1 MTLASL
7 QDYAGRATAATAKGV
22 TALERLLSL
31 AETRQ
36 SGQIEHIA
44 SFLGAVWNGKR
55 HFDLYDLRA
64 LDVEISDDM
73 LAVLDAL
80 RWAKLSVGDMV
91 PNGDQ
96 RIEAVLTAWG
106 MFGPEQRGQ
115 FICVRD

>member
-1 MTLASL
+1 MSLAQM
-7 QDYAGRATAATAKGV
+7 QDYAARATEATTKGV
-22 TALERLLSL
+22 TALGRLLTL

-55 HFDLYDLRA
+55 HFDLYELRA
-64 LDVEISDDM
+64 LDVAISDDM

-91 PNGDQ
+91 PSGDL

-106 MFGPEQRGQ
+106 MFGPEQTGQ